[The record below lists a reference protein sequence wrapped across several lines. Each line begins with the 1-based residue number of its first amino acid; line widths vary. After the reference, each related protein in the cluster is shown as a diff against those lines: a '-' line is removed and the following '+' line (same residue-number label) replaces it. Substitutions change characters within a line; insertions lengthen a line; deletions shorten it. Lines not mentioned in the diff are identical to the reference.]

1 MKKLRGEC
9 HETEVDI
16 HHSLRAILKPF
27 QFEGIKFVVSRGG
40 RALIADEMGVGKTIQ
55 AIGVL
60 QHYRRHWYISL
71 FNDCL
76 FPLRY
81 ESQHDIRF

>member
-1 MKKLRGEC
+1 MKTFLNQMKKFRGEC

-27 QFEGIKFVVSRGG
+27 QLEGIKFVVSRGG
-40 RALIADEMGVGKTIQ
+40 RAMIADEMGVGKTIQ

-60 QHYRRHWYISL
+60 QHYRRHWYVL
-71 FNDCL
+71 LTLVCL
-76 FPLRY
+76 C
-81 ESQHDIRF
+81 SS